1 MNGKPASEVLDMLII
16 PGGSLVESG
25 SIGSSL
31 SREIIR
37 MAETGKLV
45 LGICAGFQV
54 LARRTDV
61 GRLSPSPIFR
71 QGLGLIDVEFS
82 PLVCTD
88 RVTAT
93 VVGKSFLADEVG
105 LRVNGFHCHT
115 YGGITLKGEARPI
128 LISNVRRLNYRN
140 NPKQIVSGASN
151 RDGNVVGVLL
161 HAMLDENPAI
171 IEGIR
176 NSLGASQEEL
186 EAIREA
192 NAALRTKIKSELGV
206 SAGIK
211 IPLNHQKSPH
221 PSCLLFTA
229 TESGAGKTFIITG
242 VAGALKR
249 SGVNVGVLKVG
260 GDIRDIVPAFY
271 LIKEPMKPYSSI
283 RIGES
288 GWKPVEEAVSMAGA
302 DYSFLLIEGAM
313 GDLTGLLNE
322 SVEHPISTVEVA
334 LTMAVP
340 VVLIVGCDKGG
351 LEGALADAVSH
362 IKLLRN
368 LGVNVAGV
376 ILNKLR
382 LSYMSDEVKRLI
394 CQAFRAQDVAL
405 LGAIPRMEME
415 ERGMIPEVEIRYD
428 EFCARA
434 LEAVEQHIS
443 IKELLRLAGPPR
455 RNMVD
460 FKSIN
465 DRFKELL
472 TGGSWIKDNEKP

>member
-1 MNGKPASEVLDMLII
+1 MENGHVNGKPASEVLDMLII

-45 LGICAGFQV
+45 LGVCAGFQV

-61 GRLSPSPIFR
+61 GRLSPTPIFR
-71 QGLGLIDVEFS
+71 HGLGLIDAEFS

-93 VVGKSFLADEVG
+93 VVGKSFLANEVG
-105 LRVNGFHCHT
+105 LRVKGFHCHT
-115 YGGITLKGEARPI
+115 YGKITLKEEARPI
-128 LISNVRRLNYRN
+128 LVSNVRRLNYRSN
-140 NPKQIVSGASN
+140 SREIISGASN
-151 RDGNVVGVLL
+151 MDGNVVGVLL

-176 NSLGASQEEL
+176 NSLGASHEEL

-192 NAALRTKIKSELGV
+192 NAALRAKLKGELGV
-206 SAGIK
+206 STGISISLGNQK
-211 IPLNHQKSPH
+211 TPLS
-221 PSCLLFTA
+221 SCLLFTA
-229 TESGAGKTFIITG
+229 TGSGAGKTFIITG

-249 SGVNVGVLKVG
+249 GGVNVGVLKVG

-271 LIKEPMKPYSSI
+271 LIKEPVKPYSSI
-283 RIGES
+283 KIGES
-288 GWKPVEEAVSMAGA
+288 GWKPVEEAISMAGVE
-302 DYSFLLIEGAM
+302 YSLLVIEGAM

-322 SVEHPISTVEVA
+322 GVEHPASTAEVA
-334 LTMAVP
+334 LIMNIP
-340 VVLIVGCDKGG
+340 VVLIVGCDKAGI
-351 LEGALADAVSH
+351 EGALADAVSH
-362 IKLLRN
+362 IKLLRK

-376 ILNKLR
+376 ILNKLK

-394 CQAFRAQDVAL
+394 DQTFRAQEVAL
-405 LGAIPRMEME
+405 LGIIPRMEME
-415 ERGMIPEVEIRYD
+415 ERGMIPEVEIRYE

-434 LEAVEQHIS
+434 LEAAEHYINV
-443 IKELLRLAGPPR
+443 KELLRLARPPR
-455 RNMVD
+455 RNAVD
-460 FKSIN
+460 LKSLN
-465 DRFKELL
+465 ARFKELL
-472 TGGSWIKDNEKP
+472 TRGVTC